1 MSVLTAVRKMIGVV
15 RLRSRPRMN
24 FAVSKPSIPGIWTSS
39 RTTAKSSSSSA
50 LSASSPD
57 PAAPQVDLQ
66 RLEHRRQREQVLR
79 AVVDEQ
85 DARRVVYRCSHTRM
99 RESSWSTSTGLVM

>member
-24 FAVSKPSIPGIWTSS
+24 LAVSKPSMPGIWTSS

-50 LSASSPD
+50 LSASSPE
-57 PAAPQVDLQ
+57 PAA
-66 RLEHRRQREQVLR
+66 RRWTCRG
-79 AVVDEQ
+79 
-85 DARRVVYRCSHTRM
+85 
-99 RESSWSTSTGLVM
+99 SSTASSASRFSGRSSTSRTLGVSSIDAATRA